1 MNTPLTPQQRLIAAL
16 RSLDITDA
24 VASLTATD
32 AEWLIMLTPAHL
44 DAPVTLNK
52 LFVECA
58 TVTLIASVLR
68 DKLDAADKRWRQD
81 AVEGQV
87 PDEYAHEYA
96 HGDAK

>member
-1 MNTPLTPQQRLIAAL
+1 MNTALTPQQRLSAAL
-16 RSLDITDA
+16 RSLDMADA
-24 VASLTATD
+24 LLDMTD

-81 AVEGQV
+81 TVEGQV
-87 PDEYAHEYA
+87 PDEYIYGETR
-96 HGDAK
+96 